1 MTLCFYTKTIYA
13 LLEILGFLLLQ
24 MTTSENHD
32 LLMPQK
38 RARGSRQGM
47 DTISRIRNSCTGV
60 PLSSEPKRTP
70 KPVRANLSALERR
83 TGIAAVVA
91 SLVGTRSG
99 FCEGTRWV
107 VSAMGESVFQGDWHG
122 KFMGRIGWR
131 AHF

>member
-1 MTLCFYTKTIYA
+1 MIALIYVDTNSKKRGQIPKLRTIIIYDFM
-13 LLEILGFLLLQ
+13 LLYKD
-24 MTTSENHD
+24 N
-32 LLMPQK
+32 
-38 RARGSRQGM
+38 
-47 DTISRIRNSCTGV
+47 IRPPGNTRVSSA
-60 PLSSEPKRTP
+60 SSEPKRTP

>member
-47 DTISRIRNSCTGV
+47 DTISRIRNSCSGV

-70 KPVRANLSALERR
+70 KPVRANLGALERR
-83 TGIAAVVA
+83 WFNASLLIAVVLKGDSITCA
-91 SLVGTRSG
+91 SRSRSRQQSMLIASKKAP
-99 FCEGTRWV
+99 C
-107 VSAMGESVFQGDWHG
+107 
-122 KFMGRIGWR
+122 R
-131 AHF
+131 A